1 MSDPTTSASASL
13 YGGQAVLEGVMMR
26 GRHQCAVAVRAP
38 DDKIVLDQLQVPS
51 SGRERPLRLPLVRG
65 LIVLWDSLSLGYRAL
80 SFSADVQTGQQQ
92 VIDRKTMAGT
102 LVASLGFALVIFF
115 ALPAGA
121 AYGVE
126 RLLATPHWL
135 TALIEGALRLG
146 LLIGYV
152 AAIGTVPEIRRV
164 YAYHGA
170 EHKTI
175 NAFEANDREMTPE
188 SIARFPRQH
197 ARCGTAFL
205 LTVVVFSILL
215 FALLGPMP
223 IGLRLLSRILLIPV
237 VAGLAYEYIRWT
249 GRHQHTWW
257 AQLLLLPN
265 LGLQALTTREPET
278 PMIEV
283 ALSAFQALRAAER
296 QSATQDR

>member
-1 MSDPTTSASASL
+1 MSERADNAAASL

-26 GRHQCAVAVRAP
+26 GRHQCAVAVRSP
-38 DDKIVLDQLQVPS
+38 HNEIILERLQVPS
-51 SGRERPLRLPLVRG
+51 GRRERLLRFPLIRG

-102 LVASLGFALVIFF
+102 MVLSLGFALLVFF

-121 AYGVE
+121 AYGIE
-126 RLLATPHWL
+126 RLLDTPHWA
-135 TALIEGALRLG
+135 TALLEGLLRLG
-146 LLIGYV
+146 LLIGYI

-175 NAFEANDREMTPE
+175 NAFEADDSQMTPE

-205 LTVVVFSILL
+205 LTVVVFSILI
-215 FALLGPMP
+215 FALIGPMP
-223 IGLRLLSRILLIPV
+223 IGLRLISRILLIPV

-249 GRHQHTWW
+249 GKHQHSWW
-257 AQLLLLPN
+257 AQVLLLPN

-283 ALSAFQALRAAER
+283 ALTAFQALREAER
-296 QSATQDR
+296 QPSP

>member
-1 MSDPTTSASASL
+1 MSDSTPAGPTSL

-26 GRHQCAVAVRAP
+26 GRHHCAVAVRAP
-38 DDKIVLDQLQVPS
+38 SDEIVLDQLPVPS
-51 SGRERPLRLPLVRG
+51 SGRQRLLRLPLVRG
-65 LIVLWDSLSLGYRAL
+65 LVVLWDSLALGYRAL
-80 SFSADVQTGQQQ
+80 SFSAEIQTGQQEA
-92 VIDRKTMAGT
+92 IDPKTMAGT
-102 LVASLGFALVIFF
+102 LVLSLGIALVVFF

-121 AYGVE
+121 AYGLE
-126 RLLATPHWL
+126 RLLTTPHWV

-146 LLIGYV
+146 LLIGYI
-152 AAIGTVPEIRRV
+152 AAIGTIPEIRRV

-175 NAFEANDREMTPE
+175 NAFEADDREMSPD

-223 IGLRLLSRILLIPV
+223 IGIRMLSRILLIPV

-249 GRHQHTWW
+249 GRHQHAWW
-257 AQLLLLPN
+257 AKLLLLPN

-283 ALSAFQALRAAER
+283 ALSAFQALRRAEQSSPTAER
-296 QSATQDR
+296 

>member
-1 MSDPTTSASASL
+1 MRAPDSQVVVHTENLSGIYKSKVTRIPFLRGLVMLWDALGLGMRALTISANVQTDEEQKLEGPALYLTLGVSL
-13 YGGQAVLEGVMMR
+13 LLGVGLFFLLPAVVGQLAERLLGINAWWGNLAEGVM
-26 GRHQCAVAVRAP
+26 
-38 DDKIVLDQLQVPS
+38 
-51 SGRERPLRLPLVRG
+51 
-65 LIVLWDSLSLGYRAL
+65 
-80 SFSADVQTGQQQ
+80 
-92 VIDRKTMAGT
+92 
-102 LVASLGFALVIFF
+102 
-115 ALPAGA
+115 
-121 AYGVE
+121 
-126 RLLATPHWL
+126 RLL
-135 TALIEGALRLG
+135 
-146 LLIGYV
+146 LLVGYIWAV
-152 AAIGTVPEIRRV
+152 GRIPDIRRV
-164 YAYHGA
+164 FAYHGA

-278 PMIEV
+278 RMIEV

>member
-1 MSDPTTSASASL
+1 MSEQADNAAASL

-26 GRHQCAVAVRAP
+26 GRHQCAVAVRSP
-38 DDKIVLDQLQVPS
+38 HNEIILERLQVPS
-51 SGRERPLRLPLVRG
+51 GRRERLLRFPLIRG

-102 LVASLGFALVIFF
+102 MVLSLGFALLVFF

-121 AYGVE
+121 AYGIE
-126 RLLATPHWL
+126 RLLDTPHWA
-135 TALIEGALRLG
+135 TALLEGLLRLG
-146 LLIGYV
+146 LLIGYI

-175 NAFEANDREMTPE
+175 NAFEADDSQMTPE

-205 LTVVVFSILL
+205 LTVVVFSILIFSL
-215 FALLGPMP
+215 IGPMP
-223 IGLRLLSRILLIPV
+223 IGLRLISRILLIPV

-249 GRHQHTWW
+249 GKHQHSWW
-257 AQLLLLPN
+257 AQVLLLPN

-283 ALSAFQALRAAER
+283 ALTAFQALREAER
-296 QSATQDR
+296 QPSP

>member
-1 MSDPTTSASASL
+1 MSDPATPTPASF

-38 DDKIVLDQLQVPS
+38 DDAIVIDQLDVPS
-51 SGRERPLRLPLVRG
+51 SGRAHLMRLPLLRG

-80 SFSADVQTGQQQ
+80 SFSADVQTGQQE

-102 LVASLGFALVIFF
+102 LVLSLSIALLIFF

-121 AYGVE
+121 AYAVE

-146 LLIGYV
+146 LLIGYI

-175 NAFEANDREMTPE
+175 NAFEASDPEMSPE
-188 SIARFPRQH
+188 SISRFPRQH

-205 LTVVVFSILL
+205 LTVVVFSILI

-223 IGLRLLSRILLIPV
+223 IGVRLLSRILLIPV

-249 GRHQHTWW
+249 GRHQHAWW
-257 AQLLLLPN
+257 AKLLLLPN

-278 PMIEV
+278 RMIEV
-283 ALSAFQALRAAER
+283 ALTAFQALRAAE
-296 QSATQDR
+296 TQAAPRDR

>member
-1 MSDPTTSASASL
+1 
-13 YGGQAVLEGVMMR
+13 MMR
-26 GRHQCAVAVRAP
+26 GRHQCAVAVRSP
-38 DDKIVLDQLQVPS
+38 QNEILLERLEVPS
-51 SGRERPLRLPLVRG
+51 RQRERLLRLPLIRG

-92 VIDRKTMAGT
+92 AIDRKSMAGAMA
-102 LVASLGFALVIFF
+102 VSLGFALLVFF

-121 AYGVE
+121 AYGLE
-126 RLLATPHWL
+126 RLLGLPHWS
-135 TALIEGALRLG
+135 TALLEGFIRLG
-146 LLIGYV
+146 LLIGYI

-175 NAFEANDREMTPE
+175 NAFEAEDASMTPE

-205 LTVVVFSILL
+205 LTVVVFSILI
-215 FALLGPMP
+215 FALIGPMP
-223 IGLRLLSRILLIPV
+223 IGLRLVSRIALIPV
-237 VAGLAYEYIRWT
+237 VAGFAYEYIRWT
-249 GRHQHTWW
+249 GKHQHSWW
-257 AQLLLLPN
+257 AQVLLLPN

-283 ALSAFQALRAAER
+283 ALTAFQALREAER
-296 QSATQDR
+296 QPSP

>member
-1 MSDPTTSASASL
+1 
-13 YGGQAVLEGVMMR
+13 MMR
-26 GRHQCAVAVRAP
+26 GRHHCAVAVRAP
-38 DDKIVLDQLQVPS
+38 GDEIVLDQLPVPS
-51 SGRERPLRLPLVRG
+51 SGRQRLLRLPLVRG
-65 LIVLWDSLSLGYRAL
+65 LIVLWDSLALGYRAL
-80 SFSADVQTGQQQ
+80 SFSAEVQTGKQEA
-92 VIDRKTMAGT
+92 IDPKTMAGT
-102 LVASLGFALVIFF
+102 LVVSLGIALVVFF

-121 AYGVE
+121 AYALE
-126 RLLATPHWL
+126 QLLTTPHWV

-146 LLIGYV
+146 LLIGYI
-152 AAIGTVPEIRRV
+152 AAIGTIPEIRRV

-175 NAFEANDREMTPE
+175 NAFEADDREMSPE

-223 IGLRLLSRILLIPV
+223 IGVRLLSRILLIPV

-249 GRHQHTWW
+249 GRHQHAWW
-257 AQLLLLPN
+257 AKLLLLPN

-283 ALSAFQALRAAER
+283 ALSAFQAVRRAE
-296 QSATQDR
+296 QGSPISEP

>member
-1 MSDPTTSASASL
+1 MSERADNAAASL

-26 GRHQCAVAVRAP
+26 GRHQCAVAVRSP
-38 DDKIVLDQLQVPS
+38 HNEIILERLQVPS
-51 SGRERPLRLPLVRG
+51 GRRERLLQFPLIRG

-102 LVASLGFALVIFF
+102 MVLSLGFALLVFF

-121 AYGVE
+121 AYGIE
-126 RLLATPHWL
+126 RLLDTPHWA
-135 TALIEGALRLG
+135 TALLEGLLRLG
-146 LLIGYV
+146 LLIGYI

-175 NAFEANDREMTPE
+175 NAFEADDSQMTPE

-205 LTVVVFSILL
+205 LTVVVFSILI
-215 FALLGPMP
+215 FALIGPMP
-223 IGLRLLSRILLIPV
+223 IGLRLISRILLIPV

-249 GRHQHTWW
+249 GKHQHSWW
-257 AQLLLLPN
+257 AQVLLLPN

-283 ALSAFQALRAAER
+283 ALTAFQALREAER
-296 QSATQDR
+296 QPSP

>member
-1 MSDPTTSASASL
+1 MSDSSSNAPVGL
-13 YGGQAVLEGVMMR
+13 YGGQAVIEGVMMR
-26 GRHQCAVAVRAP
+26 GRQQCAVAVRAP
-38 DDKIVLDQLQVPS
+38 DDQIVLDHLHLPPG
-51 SGRERPLRLPLVRG
+51 GRDRLARLPLVRG

-92 VIDRKTMAGT
+92 AIDRKTMAGT
-102 LVASLGFALVIFF
+102 LVVSLGLALTLFF

-121 AYGVE
+121 AYGLEIV
-126 RLLATPHWL
+126 LATPHWL
-135 TALIEGALRLG
+135 TALIEGGLRL
-146 LLIGYV
+146 LLLVGYI

-175 NAFEANDREMTPE
+175 NAFEANDPDMTPQ
-188 SIARFPRQH
+188 SVARFPRQH

-223 IGLRLLSRILLIPV
+223 IGLRLLSRILMIPV
-237 VAGLAYEYIRWT
+237 LAAISYEYIRWT
-249 GRHQHTWW
+249 GRHQATWW
-257 AQLLLLPN
+257 AQVLLLPN
-265 LGLQALTTREPET
+265 LGLQALTTREPEA

-283 ALSAFQALRAAER
+283 ALAAFRALRASEGKP
-296 QSATQDR
+296 ATPEG

>member
-1 MSDPTTSASASL
+1 MSDTTAPGPAPV

-26 GRHQCAVAVRAP
+26 GRHHCAVAVRAP
-38 DDKIVLDQLQVPS
+38 GDEIVLDQLPVPS
-51 SGRERPLRLPLVRG
+51 SGRQRLLRLPLVRG
-65 LIVLWDSLSLGYRAL
+65 LVVLWDSLALGYRAL
-80 SFSADVQTGQQQ
+80 SFSAEIQTGQQEA
-92 VIDRKTMAGT
+92 IDPKTMAGT
-102 LVASLGFALVIFF
+102 LVLSLGIALVVFF

-121 AYGVE
+121 AYGLE
-126 RLLATPHWL
+126 RLLTTPHWV

-146 LLIGYV
+146 LLIGYI
-152 AAIGTVPEIRRV
+152 AAIGTIPEIRRV

-175 NAFEANDREMTPE
+175 NAFEADDREMSPD

-223 IGLRLLSRILLIPV
+223 IGIRMLSRILLIPV

-249 GRHQHTWW
+249 GRHQHAWW
-257 AQLLLLPN
+257 AKLLLLPN

-283 ALSAFQALRAAER
+283 ALSAFQALRRAE
-296 QSATQDR
+296 QGSPTAE

>member
-1 MSDPTTSASASL
+1 MSERADNAAASL

-26 GRHQCAVAVRAP
+26 GRHQCAVAVRSP
-38 DDKIVLDQLQVPS
+38 HNEIILERLQVPS
-51 SGRERPLRLPLVRG
+51 GRRERLLRFPLIRG

-102 LVASLGFALVIFF
+102 MVLSLGFALLVFF

-121 AYGVE
+121 AYGIE
-126 RLLATPHWL
+126 RLLDTPHWA
-135 TALIEGALRLG
+135 TALLEGLLRLG
-146 LLIGYV
+146 LLIGYI

-175 NAFEANDREMTPE
+175 NAFEADDSQMTPE

-205 LTVVVFSILL
+205 LTVVVFSILIFSL
-215 FALLGPMP
+215 IGPMP
-223 IGLRLLSRILLIPV
+223 IGLRLISRILLIPV

-249 GRHQHTWW
+249 GKHQHSWW
-257 AQLLLLPN
+257 AQVLLLPN

-283 ALSAFQALRAAER
+283 ALTAFQALREAER
-296 QSATQDR
+296 QPSP